1 MDSTSNTEGDCKAQ
15 DHASLAEVL
24 KPAGQMRSMSLRE
37 PEHAFTL
44 YQLEMAGVRTLKTT

>member
-1 MDSTSNTEGDCKAQ
+1 MDSTSNTEGDCEAQ

-24 KPAGQMRSMSLRE
+24 KPGQMRSMSLRE

-44 YQLEMAGVRTLKTT
+44 HQLEMAGVRTLKTT